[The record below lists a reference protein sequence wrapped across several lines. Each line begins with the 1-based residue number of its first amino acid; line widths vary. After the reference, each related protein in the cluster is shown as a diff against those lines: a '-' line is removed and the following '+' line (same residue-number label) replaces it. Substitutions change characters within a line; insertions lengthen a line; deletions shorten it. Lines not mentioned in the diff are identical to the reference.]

1 MIIESL
7 ELKNFRNYGALT
19 LEFDPGSN
27 LLYGDNAQ
35 GKTNILEALYICAAA
50 KSHRSG
56 KDREMIRFGEDEAHI
71 RLMLK
76 KKDVPYRI
84 DMHLKRDRSKGIAV
98 NGVPIRRA
106 SELFGT
112 LNAVLFSP
120 EDLNIIKNGP
130 SDRRRFMDMELCQ
143 LDRSYV
149 FSLVNY
155 NRALLQRNRLLKD
168 LWSKPQLEETLSVWD
183 EQIIRYG
190 RELILRREAFLKDL
204 NPVIREIHEKLTGGK
219 ETLFLSYDGNV
230 RADAFPEALFRS
242 RDQDLRQKMTLV
254 GPHRDD
260 IGFFVGK
267 TGEMKPDGGGKGS
280 PGMDLRRYGSQGQQ
294 RTAAL
299 SLKLSELQIMRSLLN
314 ESPVLLLD
322 DVLSELD
329 TDRQKHLVG
338 AISDIQTVITS
349 TGMDNLLEKEFRID
363 RKYEVIDGTV
373 RKAD

>member
-219 ETLFLSYDGNV
+219 ETLFLSY
-230 RADAFPEALFRS
+230 
-242 RDQDLRQKMTLV
+242 
-254 GPHRDD
+254 
-260 IGFFVGK
+260 
-267 TGEMKPDGGGKGS
+267 GEG
-280 PGMDLRRYGSQGQQ
+280 
-294 RTAAL
+294 
-299 SLKLSELQIMRSLLN
+299 LK
-314 ESPVLLLD
+314 
-322 DVLSELD
+322 
-329 TDRQKHLVG
+329 
-338 AISDIQTVITS
+338 A
-349 TGMDNLLEKEFRID
+349 
-363 RKYEVIDGTV
+363 
-373 RKAD
+373 

>member
-50 KSHRSG
+50 KSHRTG

-71 RLMLK
+71 RLMLR

-130 SDRRRFMDMELCQ
+130 SDRRRFMDVELCQ

-168 LWSKPQLEETLSVWD
+168 LWSKPQLKETLSVWD
-183 EQIIRYG
+183 EQLIRYG
-190 RELILRREAFLKDL
+190 RELILRREAFLRDL
-204 NPVIREIHEKLTGGK
+204 NPVIREIHEKLTGRK

-230 RADAFPEALFRS
+230 RADAFPEALLKS

-260 IGFFVGK
+260 IGFFVGR
-267 TGEMKPDGGGKGS
+267 TGEERRDAAGNDPR
-280 PGMDLRRYGSQGQQ
+280 GMDLRRYGSQGQQ

-329 TDRQKHLVG
+329 TDRQKHLLG

-349 TGMDNLLEKEFRID
+349 TGMENLLEKEFRID
-363 RKYEVIDGTV
+363 RKYEVINGTV